1 MSNGHSQYFSDDIVG
16 SGARVPTAGTLL
28 HTTGRP
34 SGGSGTTADAASKA
48 GQSAR
53 LGMDRGD
60 MRGLLPDL
68 AGIAILV
75 TALGSYG
82 GFW

>member
-1 MSNGHSQYFSDDIVG
+1 MSNGHSNHFNDAIIG
-16 SGARVPTAGTLL
+16 GAAITAGGAFLQ
-28 HTTGRP
+28 
-34 SGGSGTTADAASKA
+34 TADLPSEISSGRTAAAAKA
-48 GQSAR
+48 EKPVR
-53 LGMDRGD
+53 LGIERGD

-75 TALGSYG
+75 TALGTYG